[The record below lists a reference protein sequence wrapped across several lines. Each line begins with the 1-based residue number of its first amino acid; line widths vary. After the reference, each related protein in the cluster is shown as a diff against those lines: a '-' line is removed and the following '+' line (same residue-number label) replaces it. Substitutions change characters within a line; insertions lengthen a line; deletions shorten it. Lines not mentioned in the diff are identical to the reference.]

1 MTIEIILIAG
11 RAGHLTCRVWEIIQ
25 TITNLDR
32 SIMKLRQL
40 FRACLTVTMI
50 GGLAGPVAAQ
60 ESGPLLPH
68 VGGQVTTAFSNRFG
82 PDAEGT
88 VTFLAI
94 TPQQL
99 NVNYTSTRGLTVQR
113 NILVADRQGAKS
125 YVLGYAEGMPL
136 VISGTTSLGISGAAL
151 VELRTSGRT
160 ALSLVHD
167 AKLSRIDGQLTLVEK
182 DIKIPLLVEN
192 QVVQVPALHASGTF
206 ASGEKTGSGD
216 FYFLDNKNN
225 PLMLQSTLQFSWEKD
240 PRAERITRVTAG
252 ASMKSAIE
260 QSLNTLRRYD
270 VYGLHFDFDK
280 ATLRPESAKLMKDIA
295 TTLKNNPTWT
305 LQINGHTDS
314 IGEDAYNQKLS
325 SERAAA
331 VAAAL
336 VEDGIASNRLATG
349 GFGEAQP
356 KADNATLHGRALNR
370 RVELLRTDR

>member
-1 MTIEIILIAG
+1 
-11 RAGHLTCRVWEIIQ
+11 
-25 TITNLDR
+25 
-32 SIMKLRQL
+32 
-40 FRACLTVTMI
+40 MI

-99 NVNYTSTRGLTVQR
+99 NVNYTSTRGLTVER
-113 NILVADRQGAKS
+113 NILVADRQGAKA

-206 ASGEKTGSGD
+206 ASGDKTGTGD

-295 TTLKNNPTWT
+295 TTLKNTPTWT